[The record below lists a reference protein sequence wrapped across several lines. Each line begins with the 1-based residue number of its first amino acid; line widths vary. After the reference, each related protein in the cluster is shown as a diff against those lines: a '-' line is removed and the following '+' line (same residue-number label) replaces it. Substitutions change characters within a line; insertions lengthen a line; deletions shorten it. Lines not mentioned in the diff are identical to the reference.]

1 MIKKLAFVVALPLA
15 GCAAATPAATPAGS
29 TTIAI
34 PHAAA
39 SVCAP
44 VSAPTTAS
52 PVAMCTDTF
61 AQKGSG
67 AEGLNVDALLFGA
80 CDQFLPAFVDVVRAS
95 CTGVAPELVKA
106 MVEEQSARLL
116 HKADPSDDSFYVDLA
131 HATRPFVPAGCLR
144 SFPTD
149 REDVG
154 RQIFEIKKDWREC
167 YPEPELLG
175 AFTRDWGAMV
185 TYASSSIN
193 ASEYFWA
200 VAIAPHMTPLDKQF
214 LRKFLVCGQFVAP
227 PSLVQAGPET
237 QSPYGAQ
244 AAADEPD
251 VPPPVTKPPVSRH
264 PPKR

>member
-1 MIKKLAFVVALPLA
+1 MIRKLAFVIALPLA
-15 GCAAATPAATPAGS
+15 GCAATTPAGS
-29 TTIAI
+29 TTMAI

-44 VSAPTTAS
+44 GAAPATTS
-52 PVAMCTDTF
+52 SGAMCTDTF

-67 AEGLNVDALLFGA
+67 AEGLNVDALLFDS
-80 CDQFLPAFVDVVRAS
+80 CEQFLPAFLDVVRAS
-95 CTGVAPELVKA
+95 CTSAAPELVKA
-106 MVEEQSARLL
+106 LVDEQSTRLL
-116 HKADPSDDSFYVDLA
+116 RKGDPSDDSFYVDLA
-131 HATRPFVPAGCLR
+131 HATRPFVPAGCLEH
-144 SFPTD
+144 FPTD

-167 YPEPELLG
+167 YPDPELLG
-175 AFTRDWGAMV
+175 AFTKDWGAMV

-200 VAIAPHMTPLDKQF
+200 VAIAPHMTPLDRQF

-227 PSLVQAGPET
+227 PSFVQAWPET
-237 QSPYGAQ
+237 QYPYGDPG
-244 AAADEPD
+244 ADEETD